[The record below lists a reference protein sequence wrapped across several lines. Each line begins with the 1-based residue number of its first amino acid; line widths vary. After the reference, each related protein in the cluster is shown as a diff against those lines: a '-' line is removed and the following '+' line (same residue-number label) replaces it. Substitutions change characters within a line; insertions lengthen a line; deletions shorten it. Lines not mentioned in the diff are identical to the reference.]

1 MAGYRRSQR
10 RNVSKGRRNVQGY
23 TLRGRNGRI
32 NYVGVSNNPKR
43 RATEHRKRG
52 KQGKMKVETRGMS
65 RKKAR
70 SWESRRLNIFRRNHS
85 GKNPPL
91 NKSRDGGFQ

>member
-1 MAGYRRSQR
+1 MYRGTPSEDETAA
-10 RNVSKGRRNVQGY
+10 S
-23 TLRGRNGRI
+23 TM
-32 NYVGVSNNPKR
+32 SECPTNPER

-70 SWESRRLNIFRRNHS
+70 SWESRRLNIFRQNHS